1 MRILLIAMTIVVLAL
16 PAYAQ
21 DMTNGQGIGGG
32 KRHRADSASPTSE
45 ADKQKRKA
53 EDAACKAALDK
64 IPNQQKAD
72 PWRNAR

>member
-1 MRILLIAMTIVVLAL
+1 MRVFLVAAAIVAL
-16 PAYAQ
+16 TLSAYAQ
-21 DMTNGQGIGGG
+21 GMSGGQGRSGG
-32 KRHRADSASPTSE
+32 KGHRGGSAAPMSE

-53 EDAACKAALDK
+53 EDAAYKAALDK

>member
-1 MRILLIAMTIVVLAL
+1 MRIVLIVVTIVALAL

-21 DMTNGQGIGGG
+21 GVSGGQGG
-32 KRHRADSASPTSE
+32 KRHRGDTATPTSE

-53 EDAACKAALDK
+53 EDAAYKAALDK

>member
-1 MRILLIAMTIVVLAL
+1 MRVLSLAVVIVLLTLLTPLTL
-16 PAYAQ
+16 PAHAQ
-21 DMTNGQGIGGG
+21 GMSGG
-32 KRHRADSASPTSE
+32 KRHRDAATPTSE

-53 EDAACKAALDK
+53 EDAAYKAALDK